1 MTHSTQTKVLAIID
15 SCYTPAHIEAAARM
29 LSGIDA
35 PAVIKD
41 ALQMRR
47 VEIAAS
53 VAVQVADKV
62 LDAETRLQEAQYCLT
77 AAQQSR
83 SAHSIE
89 TWKVAVIKCRKE
101 VAYWN
106 EYFETTEA

>member
-1 MTHSTQTKVLAIID
+1 MTHSTQQKVLAIIA
-15 SCYTPAHIEAAARM
+15 SCCTPAHIEAAARM
-29 LSGIDA
+29 LSGVKA
-35 PAVIKD
+35 PKVVAD

-47 VEIAAS
+47 VEIIAS
-53 VAVQVADKV
+53 VADRICDK
-62 LDAETRLQEAQYCLT
+62 LLEAQGRLQEAQYCLT

-89 TWKVAVIKCRKE
+89 TWKVAVVKSRKE